1 MFRWQV
7 STVVQTQR
15 AADAILARQLPNGAI
30 LVDPTSVS
38 PNWLMPY
45 YSNLACIGLIITY
58 KTLRIGAYRDSAQ
71 RWLEWY
77 SSHMNPDGTMYD
89 YTYENGTLTSRDT
102 YDSSDSYA
110 ATFLEGMEHLRRHA
124 GGTNYVR
131 ARYPRVRKAVQAIQL
146 TYQSDGLC
154 WARPDYPV
162 KYLMDNV
169 EVYLGLQAAAQIA
182 RVLRQ
187 DSDMQQWRQL
197 ASKTL
202 MAIETLLWY
211 DAGGYYAWARHQNNA
226 LETRLSEWY
235 PDLMAQ
241 LMAIAW
247 LPSSSRRQI
256 LYQTLKAQ
264 FYSLPPSL
272 TTNLEIE
279 QAIWWGL
286 AARAAGDS
294 STLSAIQDKLLRVDL
309 RRRQLYPVSLYG
321 HLIRVLNIV
330 A

>member
-7 STVVQTQR
+7 SIAVQTQR
-15 AADAILARQLPNGAI
+15 AADAIRARQLPNGAI
-30 LVDPTSVS
+30 LVDPVSVS

-45 YSNLACIGLIITY
+45 YSNLASIGLTVAY
-58 KTLRIGAYRDSAQ
+58 KTLRTAAYRDAAQ

-77 SSHMNPDGTMYD
+77 AAHMNHDGTMYD
-89 YTYENGTLTSRDT
+89 YTYENGTLTSRNT
-102 YDSSDSYA
+102 YDSTDSYA
-110 ATFLEGMEHLRRHA
+110 ATFIEGMERFRQEA
-124 GGTNYVR
+124 GGSAFVR
-131 ARYPRVRKAVQAIQL
+131 TRYSAIRKAVQAIQL

-154 WARPDYPV
+154 WSRPDYPV

-169 EVYLGLQAAAQIA
+169 EVYRGLQAAAQIA

-187 DSDMQQWRQL
+187 DSDSQQWRQL
-197 ASKTL
+197 AAKTR

-211 DAGGYYAWARHQNNA
+211 NAGGYYAWARHQNDA

-235 PDLMAQ
+235 PDVMAQ

-247 LPSSSRRQI
+247 LPVSARRQT

-272 TTNLEIE
+272 NTNLDIE
-279 QAIWWGL
+279 KAVWWGM
-286 AARAAGDS
+286 AARTIGDS
-294 STLSAIQDKLLRVDL
+294 SAITEIQDKLLHVDL

-321 HLIRVLNIV
+321 HLIRVLNGI
-330 A
+330 